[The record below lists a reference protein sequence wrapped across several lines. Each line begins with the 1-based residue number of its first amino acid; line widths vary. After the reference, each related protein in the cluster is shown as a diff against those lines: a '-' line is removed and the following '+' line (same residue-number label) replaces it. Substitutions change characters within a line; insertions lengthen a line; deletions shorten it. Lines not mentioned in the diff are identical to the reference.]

1 MTKVLADMPNKETMS
16 SIYEAIA
23 DMSDHHLK
31 VASSYE
37 ELEKILDERSMKM
50 SEEESKV
57 NNRIKALRIRAG
69 LDQQSLAEYCGTSK
83 TTISNLEKGIADPR
97 ISVVKILANVLGVS
111 IEYLMGWA
119 SADELN
125 AVQVKQKND
134 YLKRKLY
141 VYGRELDLV
150 TARCNGAA
158 KLMNEFEKNMKLDNG
173 YIKDLEGEQD
183 EDQD

>member
-1 MTKVLADMPNKETMS
+1 
-16 SIYEAIA
+16 
-23 DMSDHHLK
+23 
-31 VASSYE
+31 
-37 ELEKILDERSMKM
+37 M
-50 SEEESKV
+50 SEEESKETYYAD
-57 NNRIKALRIRAG
+57 NRIKALRIRAG

-83 TTISNLEKGIADPR
+83 ATISNIENGIADPR

-119 SADELN
+119 DANELN

-150 TARCNGAA
+150 TARCSGAA
-158 KLMNEFEKNMKLDNG
+158 KLMQDFEKNMELDNG
-173 YIKDLEGEQD
+173 YIRDLEGEQD
-183 EDQD
+183 EDN

>member
-1 MTKVLADMPNKETMS
+1 
-16 SIYEAIA
+16 
-23 DMSDHHLK
+23 
-31 VASSYE
+31 
-37 ELEKILDERSMKM
+37 M
-50 SEEESKV
+50 SEEESKETYYAD
-57 NNRIKALRIRAG
+57 NRIKALRIRAG

-83 TTISNLEKGIADPR
+83 ATISNIESGVAEPR

-158 KLMNEFEKNMKLDNG
+158 KLMNEFEKNMELDNG
-173 YIKDLEGEQD
+173 YIKDLKEE
-183 EDQD
+183 

>member
-1 MTKVLADMPNKETMS
+1 
-16 SIYEAIA
+16 
-23 DMSDHHLK
+23 
-31 VASSYE
+31 
-37 ELEKILDERSMKM
+37 M
-50 SEEESKV
+50 SEEESKETYYV

-83 TTISNLEKGIADPR
+83 TTISNIENGIADPR
-97 ISVVKILANVLGVS
+97 ISVVKILANVLGMS
-111 IEYLMGWA
+111 IDYLMGWA

-158 KLMNEFEKNMKLDNG
+158 KLMNEFEKNMELHNG
-173 YIKDLEGEQD
+173 YIKDLEGGQD
-183 EDQD
+183 EDN

>member
-1 MTKVLADMPNKETMS
+1 MS
-16 SIYEAIA
+16 I
-23 DMSDHHLK
+23 D
-31 VASSYE
+31 
-37 ELEKILDERSMKM
+37 
-50 SEEESKV
+50 
-57 NNRIKALRIRAG
+57 
-69 LDQQSLAEYCGTSK
+69 
-83 TTISNLEKGIADPR
+83 
-97 ISVVKILANVLGVS
+97 
-111 IEYLMGWA
+111 YLMGWA

-158 KLMNEFEKNMKLDNG
+158 KLMNEFEKNMELDNG

>member
-1 MTKVLADMPNKETMS
+1 
-16 SIYEAIA
+16 
-23 DMSDHHLK
+23 
-31 VASSYE
+31 
-37 ELEKILDERSMKM
+37 M
-50 SEEESKV
+50 SEEESKETYYAD
-57 NNRIKALRIRAG
+57 NRIKALRIRAG

-83 TTISNLEKGIADPR
+83 ATISNIENGIADPR

-125 AVQVKQKND
+125 TVQVKQKND

-158 KLMNEFEKNMKLDNG
+158 KLMKEFEKNMELDNG

-183 EDQD
+183 EDN

>member
-1 MTKVLADMPNKETMS
+1 
-16 SIYEAIA
+16 
-23 DMSDHHLK
+23 
-31 VASSYE
+31 
-37 ELEKILDERSMKM
+37 M
-50 SEEESKV
+50 SEEESKETYYAD
-57 NNRIKALRIRAG
+57 NRIKALRIRAG

-83 TTISNLEKGIADPR
+83 ATISNIENGIADPR

-111 IEYLMGWA
+111 IDYLMGWA
-119 SADELN
+119 DANELN

-158 KLMNEFEKNMKLDNG
+158 KLMNEFEKNMELDNG
-173 YIKDLEGEQD
+173 YIKDLKEE
-183 EDQD
+183 

>member
-1 MTKVLADMPNKETMS
+1 
-16 SIYEAIA
+16 
-23 DMSDHHLK
+23 
-31 VASSYE
+31 
-37 ELEKILDERSMKM
+37 M
-50 SEEESKV
+50 SEEESKETYYAD
-57 NNRIKALRIRAG
+57 NRIKALRIRAG

-83 TTISNLEKGIADPR
+83 ATISNIENGIADPR

-158 KLMNEFEKNMKLDNG
+158 KLMNEFEKNMELDNG
-173 YIKDLEGEQD
+173 YIKDLKEE
-183 EDQD
+183 

>member
-1 MTKVLADMPNKETMS
+1 
-16 SIYEAIA
+16 
-23 DMSDHHLK
+23 
-31 VASSYE
+31 
-37 ELEKILDERSMKM
+37 M
-50 SEEESKV
+50 SEEESKETYYV

-83 TTISNLEKGIADPR
+83 TTISNIENGIADPR

-150 TARCNGAA
+150 TARCSSAA
-158 KLMNEFEKNMKLDNG
+158 KLMNEFEKNMELDNG
-173 YIKDLEGEQD
+173 YIKDLEGEQN

>member
-1 MTKVLADMPNKETMS
+1 
-16 SIYEAIA
+16 
-23 DMSDHHLK
+23 
-31 VASSYE
+31 
-37 ELEKILDERSMKM
+37 M
-50 SEEESKV
+50 SEEESKETYYGD
-57 NNRIKALRIRAG
+57 NRIKALRIRAG

-83 TTISNLEKGIADPR
+83 ATISNIENGIADPR

-158 KLMNEFEKNMKLDNG
+158 KLMNEFEKNMELDNG
-173 YIKDLEGEQD
+173 YIKDLKEE
-183 EDQD
+183 

>member
-1 MTKVLADMPNKETMS
+1 
-16 SIYEAIA
+16 
-23 DMSDHHLK
+23 
-31 VASSYE
+31 
-37 ELEKILDERSMKM
+37 M
-50 SEEESKV
+50 SEEESKETYYAD
-57 NNRIKALRIRAG
+57 NRIKALRIRAG

-83 TTISNLEKGIADPR
+83 ATISNIENGIADPR
-97 ISVVKILANVLGVS
+97 ISVVKILANVLSVS

-158 KLMNEFEKNMKLDNG
+158 KLMNEFEKNMELDNG
-173 YIKDLEGEQD
+173 YIKDLKEE
-183 EDQD
+183 

>member
-1 MTKVLADMPNKETMS
+1 
-16 SIYEAIA
+16 
-23 DMSDHHLK
+23 
-31 VASSYE
+31 
-37 ELEKILDERSMKM
+37 M
-50 SEEESKV
+50 SEEESKEEYYAD
-57 NNRIKALRIRAG
+57 NRIKALRIRAG

-83 TTISNLEKGIADPR
+83 ATISNIENGIADPR

-158 KLMNEFEKNMKLDNG
+158 KLMNEFEKNMELDNG
-173 YIKDLEGEQD
+173 YIKDLKEE
-183 EDQD
+183 

>member
-1 MTKVLADMPNKETMS
+1 
-16 SIYEAIA
+16 
-23 DMSDHHLK
+23 
-31 VASSYE
+31 
-37 ELEKILDERSMKM
+37 M
-50 SEEESKV
+50 SEEESKEIYYT

-83 TTISNLEKGIADPR
+83 TTISNLERGIVDPR

-111 IEYLMGWA
+111 IDYIMGWA
-119 SADELN
+119 DANELN

-141 VYGRELDLV
+141 VYERELDLV
-150 TARCNGAA
+150 TARCSSAV
-158 KLMNEFEKNMKLDNG
+158 KLMQDFEKNMELDNG

-183 EDQD
+183 EDD

>member
-1 MTKVLADMPNKETMS
+1 
-16 SIYEAIA
+16 
-23 DMSDHHLK
+23 
-31 VASSYE
+31 
-37 ELEKILDERSMKM
+37 M
-50 SEEESKV
+50 SEEESKETYYT

-83 TTISNLEKGIADPR
+83 TTISNLERGIADPR
-97 ISVVKILANVLGVS
+97 ISVVKILAHVLGVS
-111 IEYLMGWA
+111 IDYLMGWA
-119 SADELN
+119 DANELN

-134 YLKRKLY
+134 YLERKLY

-158 KLMNEFEKNMKLDNG
+158 KLMNEFEKNMELDNG

-183 EDQD
+183 EH